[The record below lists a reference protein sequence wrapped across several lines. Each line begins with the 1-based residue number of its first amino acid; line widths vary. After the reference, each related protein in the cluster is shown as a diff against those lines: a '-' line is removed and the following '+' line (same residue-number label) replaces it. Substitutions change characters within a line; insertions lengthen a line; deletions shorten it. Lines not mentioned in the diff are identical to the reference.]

1 MKSKMKRILLDGNA
15 VVLVNEDFI
24 NLQESETVWFENIDK
39 LVKEVAE
46 FLNSQGYVAE
56 GNESPWIS
64 VKDRLPEVI
73 TYEDDSCNSVFVVW
87 RVAPECGSKYS
98 ESSTVYLNKYPEKF
112 LYWMPLPSAPE
123 SEE

>member
-1 MKSKMKRILLDGNA
+1 MMKSKMKRILLDGNA

-64 VKDRLPEVI
+64 VKDKLPE
-73 TYEDDSCNSVFVVW
+73 EDDNYLVYGASYL
-87 RVAPECGSKYS
+87 GSIINGSDYFDV
-98 ESSTVYLNKYPEKF
+98 ELGDWWEHPHDQITH
-112 LYWMPLPSAPE
+112 WMSLPKPPE
-123 SEE
+123 SED